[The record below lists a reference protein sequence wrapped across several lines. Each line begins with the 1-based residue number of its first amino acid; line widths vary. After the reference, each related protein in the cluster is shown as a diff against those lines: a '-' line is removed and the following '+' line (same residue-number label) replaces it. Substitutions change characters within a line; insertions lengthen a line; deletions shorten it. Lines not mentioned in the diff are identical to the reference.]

1 MKDRI
6 PIAVISALFI
16 LLGIGLFYNQ
26 VMRFGYYSRMSKNN
40 SIRVIPID
48 GPRGN
53 IFDRNGVLLVS
64 NRLSFDVAVVYQ
76 ELRDNQKFIRLLKD
90 SLKMSG
96 HEIARALNKA
106 RMRPYAPVTILED
119 IDKDKA
125 LMLEEASF
133 DLDGL
138 TIETHSKRNYLYNNV
153 GSHIF
158 GYLSEV
164 GEDELEDLKD
174 YGYRMR
180 DLVGRSGLEKQYE
193 TYLRGAD
200 GGTQIEVDSRG
211 RATRVLGVKEPSSGK
226 DLYLTVDIALQA
238 ACDKLLGEHKGAIC
252 VMDPRTGEMLAIASH
267 PAFDPNAFVRPKS
280 SDERVNLLKDR
291 VGRPLS
297 DRAIS
302 GLYPPGSVF
311 KIVTASAALETGKI
325 TPSKLFVCQGSYRI
339 GNAKFNCWKAEGHGP
354 QDLVN
359 GLMNSCDVYF
369 YNVGRLAGV
378 DAIESY
384 AKLFGLGK
392 QTGVDLPDEVR
403 GLVPGRLWKKSFKRV
418 GWFEGDTVNYSIGQG
433 YLLTTPI
440 QVMDM
445 MGVIAS
451 NGFLVKPYLVKK
463 IGDLP
468 LQLEKPKSIGLKA
481 ETIKEIEQGLF
492 EVVNN
497 PDGTGKRAK
506 VDGMVVAGKTG
517 TAETS
522 NGRTHAW
529 FAGFAPLDNPKIC
542 IVVFLEHGGKGGLEP
557 ATIARGVFEEARNK
571 GYL

>member
-1 MKDRI
+1 MKERI
-6 PIAVISALFI
+6 PITVVTALFI
-16 LLGIGLFYNQ
+16 LLCIGLFYNQ
-26 VMRFGYYSRMSKNN
+26 VIRFGYYSRMSRNN

-53 IFDRNGVLLVS
+53 IFDRNGVSLVS

-76 ELRDNQKFIRLLKD
+76 ELRDNQKFIRLLRD
-90 SLKMSG
+90 SLKMSPK
-96 HEIARALNKA
+96 EIVRALNKA
-106 RMRPYAPVTILED
+106 RARPYAPVTVLED

-138 TIETHSKRNYLYNNV
+138 TIETRSKRDYLYNNT

-158 GYLSEV
+158 GYLSEI

-193 TYLRGAD
+193 AYLRGAD

-211 RATRVLGVKEPSSGK
+211 RATRVIGVREPSNGK

-238 ACDKLLGEHKGAIC
+238 ACDKLLGDHKGAIC
-252 VMDPRTGEMLAIASH
+252 VMDPRTGEVLAIASH
-267 PAFDPNAFVRPKS
+267 PAFDPNVFVRPKS
-280 SDERVNLLKDR
+280 SDERVGLLKDR

-297 DRAIS
+297 NRAIS

-311 KIVTASAALETGKI
+311 KVVTASAALETGKI
-325 TPSKLFVCQGSYRI
+325 TPNKLFVCQGSYHL
-339 GNAKFNCWKAEGHGP
+339 GSAKFDCWKAEGHGP
-354 QDLVN
+354 QNLVD

-369 YNVGRLAGV
+369 YNVGRAAGV
-378 DAIESY
+378 DAIEAYS
-384 AKLFGLGK
+384 KLFGYGR
-392 QTGVDLPDEVR
+392 QTGIDLPDEVR
-403 GLVPGRLWKKSFKRV
+403 GLVPGRIWKRSFKRV

-433 YLLTTPI
+433 YLLTTPM

-445 MGVIAS
+445 MSVIAN
-451 NGFLVKPYLVKK
+451 NGYLVKPYLVKK
-463 IGDLP
+463 IGDTS
-468 LQLEKPKSIGLKA
+468 LQLEKPKNIGLKPQ
-481 ETIKEIEQGLF
+481 TIKVIQQGLF

-497 PDGTGKRAK
+497 VDGTGKRAK
-506 VDGMVVAGKTG
+506 VDGVIVAGKTG
-517 TAETS
+517 TAETPH
-522 NGRTHAW
+522 GRTHAW
-529 FAGFAPLDNPKIC
+529 FSGFAPLDNPKIC
-542 IVVFLEHGGKGGLEP
+542 VVVFLEHGGKGGLEP
-557 ATIARGVFEEARNK
+557 ASIARGVFEEARNK